1 MSEERLANL
10 EMLIMEH
17 EQTIDSLS
25 DTIHLQQLTIQDLR
39 KELDKFEARLTSLQS
54 SPIRAP
60 EDDVPPPHY

>member
-1 MSEERLANL
+1 MSEERLAHL

>member
-1 MSEERLANL
+1 MSEERLSHL

-25 DTIHLQQLTIQDLR
+25 DTIHLQQLTIQGLR
-39 KELDKFEARLTSLQS
+39 SELDKFEARLTSLQS

-60 EDDVPPPHY
+60 EDDIPPPHY

>member
-1 MSEERLANL
+1 MSEERLAHL

-25 DTIHLQQLTIQDLR
+25 DTIHLQQLTIQSLQR
-39 KELDKFEARLTSLQS
+39 ELDKFEARLTSLQS